1 MIIPTLLRFQSAAV
15 AIFAAM
21 LFANLP
27 FVHAADALPD
37 EATLHAELRAWVPI
51 YEKAISSGD
60 LSPLEPLFDVG
71 TSGVVVNNQTFKSF
85 DELKAIYAK
94 FYADFPGV
102 VYKVTLNP
110 EPSQLF
116 GDLAVAH
123 GTCDEYVKTAAGTEF
138 TYTSTWTAVLRR
150 VDGKWKLV
158 RSQVTMDPFQNS
170 IVQYFV
176 KQAEMG
182 YGLGGLAIGVIGGLL
197 AGFLLK
203 RKSARA

>member
-1 MIIPTLLRFQSAAV
+1 MKMSTLLRFQSIA
-15 AIFAAM
+15 AAM
-21 LFANLP
+21 LAALLLANLP
-27 FVHAADALPD
+27 SVHAADALPD
-37 EATLHAELRAWVPI
+37 DAALHAELRQWVPI

-60 LSPLEPLFDVG
+60 LSSLEPLFDAG
-71 TSGVVVNNQTFKSF
+71 TSGVVVNNQSFKSF

-110 EPSQLF
+110 APSQLF

-123 GTCDEYVKTAAGTEF
+123 GTCDEYVKTAAGNEF

-176 KQAEMG
+176 KKAEMG
-182 YGLGGLAIGVIGGLL
+182 YGFGGLAIGVIGGLL

-203 RKSARA
+203 RRSARA